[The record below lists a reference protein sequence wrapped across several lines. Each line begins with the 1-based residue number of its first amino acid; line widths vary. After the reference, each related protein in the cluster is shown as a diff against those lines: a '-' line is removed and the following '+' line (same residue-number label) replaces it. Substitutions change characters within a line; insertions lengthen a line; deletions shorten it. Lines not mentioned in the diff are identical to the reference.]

1 MINVNKWTKGAK
13 RTYQHIHI
21 PLCEHACVCMHTHAQ
36 TERDRDTEKISK
48 SPSEPKSVK
57 NTNPS
62 CSLTLPEIWACAMST
77 ALRTVSNTRRGLRK
91 QLLKVSCVYF
101 ACTFEDLQKTFII
114 LVKSPAAGCHPNLQK
129 ARACSIQMGLKTT
142 GQGFLVESWTL
153 NTFCW
158 QSFQISTGNFLKE
171 EGYSCTSFI
180 NAKLRCIGGLTWC
193 IWMQYVE
200 PYGTWF

>member
-48 SPSEPKSVK
+48 STSEPKSVK

-77 ALRTVSNTRRGLRK
+77 ALRTVSNTHRGLRK

-101 ACTFEDLQKTFII
+101 ACTFEDLSSENFYHTGEKSSCRLSSQFTESKGLQHPDGSQNDWSGVPCRELNLEHI
-114 LVKSPAAGCHPNLQK
+114 LLAV
-129 ARACSIQMGLKTT
+129 
-142 GQGFLVESWTL
+142 
-153 NTFCW
+153 
-158 QSFQISTGNFLKE
+158 ISNF
-171 EGYSCTSFI
+171 Y
-180 NAKLRCIGGLTWC
+180 W
-193 IWMQYVE
+193 
-200 PYGTWF
+200 